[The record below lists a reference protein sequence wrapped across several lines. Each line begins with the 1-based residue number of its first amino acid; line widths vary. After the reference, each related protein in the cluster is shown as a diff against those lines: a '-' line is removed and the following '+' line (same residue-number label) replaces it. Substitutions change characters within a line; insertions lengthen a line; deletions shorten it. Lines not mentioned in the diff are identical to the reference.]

1 MRDPYLYP
9 DSKILRNLADIHDV
23 DMLRNMEAD
32 YSSFRLSEIVA
43 DDIEMAY
50 DFDTLCNMHHHIF
63 QDIYE
68 WAGKPRVINTRLYNF
83 INDTLVAESTVLGH

>member
-1 MRDPYLYP
+1 
-9 DSKILRNLADIHDV
+9 
-23 DMLRNMEAD
+23 MEAD
-32 YSSFRLSEIVA
+32 YSSFRFSEIIV

-68 WAGKPRVINTRLYNF
+68 
-83 INDTLVAESTVLGH
+83 